1 MPSHNMQTGT
11 NSASGKLGV
20 VDKLAGLYHFLGDK
34 TPKDIDMVP
43 PRPRK
48 ENPFR
53 KDGTVLVSKVK
64 AEQNLESSVV
74 KAVELIG
81 GLNKVIASGDRV
93 LVKPNFNSADPYPG
107 STDLEF
113 LKVVIQILLEAR
125 AKVLVGESSGGIWRP
140 TRKVLEK
147 TGVLNLV
154 TEMGAEIVAFEHRKR
169 DWVRV
174 RVDGDYLK
182 EITVPRSAYEAD
194 KIIYLPCMK
203 THRLARFTLS
213 LKLGVGFMHPG
224 ERRALHFRN
233 LEHKVAEINLVWQPD
248 LIIMDGR
255 KAFVSGGP
263 DKGELVEPGVIMAS
277 GDLVAID
284 VEALKILGSYKA
296 KNKLFANPYDS
307 PQIITALRHGLG
319 AKEYRVVA

>member
-1 MPSHNMQTGT
+1 MPGHDMQAENTT
-11 NSASGKLGV
+11 VSGKQGF
-20 VDKLAGLYHFLGDK
+20 VDKLAGLYHFLGDR
-34 TPKDIDMVP
+34 TPNDLDMVP

-53 KDGTVLVSKVK
+53 KDGMVLVSKVK
-64 AEQNLESSVV
+64 VEQNLKASIAE
-74 KAVELIG
+74 AVELIG
-81 GLNKVIASGDRV
+81 GLNKVIAAGDRV

-113 LKVVIQILLEAR
+113 LKAVMEILFEAR
-125 AKVLVGESSGGIWRP
+125 AKVVVGESSGGVWRP
-140 TRKVLEK
+140 TIKTLEK
-147 TGVLNLV
+147 AGVLNLV

-182 EITVPRSAYEAD
+182 EVTVPRSAYEAD

-224 ERRALHFRN
+224 ERRAMHLRN
-233 LEHKVAEINLVWQPD
+233 LEHKAAEINLVWQPD

-277 GDLVAID
+277 GDMVAID

-296 KNKLFANPYDS
+296 KNRLFANPYDS
-307 PQIITALRHGLG
+307 PQIVTALRHGLG
-319 AKEYRVVA
+319 AREYRVVA